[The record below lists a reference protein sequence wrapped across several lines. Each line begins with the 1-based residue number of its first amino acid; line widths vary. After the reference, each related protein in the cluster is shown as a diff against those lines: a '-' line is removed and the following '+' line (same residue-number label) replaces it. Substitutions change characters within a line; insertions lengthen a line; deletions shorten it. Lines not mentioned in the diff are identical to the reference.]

1 MPDAGSVNV
10 DRLSLEDFESTLDG
24 RLAEADF
31 LMRQIESLRTNDAG
45 LGLFDDA
52 TRVKTDH
59 DKWIREATDRL
70 QRLKRSLEAAKT
82 ATNTILTNYKT
93 AEARNAA
100 TANDIAGAMAGVND
114 ALKEG

>member
-1 MPDAGSVNV
+1 MPDASSVNIDV
-10 DRLSLEDFESTLDG
+10 LSLEDFEATLNG

-31 LMRQIESLRTNDAG
+31 LMRQIQSLQTNDPG

-52 TRVKTDH
+52 NRAKTDH
-59 DKWIREATDRL
+59 DRWVQEAADRL
-70 QRLKRSLEAAKT
+70 QRLQRALMAAKT

-93 AEARNAA
+93 TEARNAA
-100 TANDIAGAMAGVND
+100 TSNDIASAMAGVND

>member
-1 MPDAGSVNV
+1 MPDAGSVNIDV
-10 DRLSLEDFESTLDG
+10 LSLEDFEATLNG

-31 LMRQIESLRTNDAG
+31 LMRQIESLRTNDPG

-52 TRVKTDH
+52 SKAKTEH
-59 DKWIREATDRL
+59 DRWVREAADRL
-70 QRLKRSLEAAKT
+70 QRLQRSLQAAKT

-93 AEARNAA
+93 TEARNAA
-100 TANDIAGAMAGVND
+100 NANDIAGAMAGVND